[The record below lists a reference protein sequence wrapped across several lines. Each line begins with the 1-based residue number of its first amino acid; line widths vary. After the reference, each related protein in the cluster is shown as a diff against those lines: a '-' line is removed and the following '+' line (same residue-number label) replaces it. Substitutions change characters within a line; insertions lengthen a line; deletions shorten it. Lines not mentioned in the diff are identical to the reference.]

1 MIFISQIH
9 IAQLYVV
16 CSICSKVS
24 QLYVQC
30 KKTNG
35 DSLISWISMKRR
47 KKYETKNCKN
57 VRCEGGEQYFINDGR
72 QTSLFA
78 LMRDGVSV
86 DDISESLSVQLGH

>member
-1 MIFISQIH
+1 
-9 IAQLYVV
+9 
-16 CSICSKVS
+16 
-24 QLYVQC
+24 
-30 KKTNG
+30 
-35 DSLISWISMKRR
+35 MKRR